1 MKTLGVDVDRFDTAF
16 DTKLY
21 AGLGLSFGVF
31 FDRENFGTDRLVAGS
46 PLGAGADPTPG
57 NTAKTK
63 PIPEFIGEFPL
74 SPDAIKRLTDF
85 FATPKDYLAG
95 KSDDEKIAHLEST
108 SYRDYLKT
116 DAGLGEEAV
125 KYFEGLTLDYWAVGI
140 DAVSAYDAMD
150 SGYPGFDGLALP
162 SEDGRGQRALHLSFP
177 GRQRVDRAA
186 AGAQPHPGGSGRL
199 DDGRHRACRFRLFQA
214 RPGRPADPHPPL
226 QHRGRRPQCAR
237 RQGPGRYRLCP
248 GRYAASRAGQAM
260 RARLLQHDHP
270 LSHAGIAGCAEGGA
284 GRERQGAAGLCQRG
298 DPQLAVLREARR
310 AADLQPDR
318 ILPAD
323 QARLS
328 RGARRLQQSA
338 QPRRADGR
346 CTWCMCRS
354 SRTRA

>member
-1 MKTLGVDVDRFDTAF
+1 MNVDRFDTAF

-46 PLGAGADPTPG
+46 PLGVGADPTPG

-108 SYRDYLKT
+108 SYRDYLKA
-116 DAGLGEEAV
+116 DAGLGEE
-125 KYFEGLTLDYWAVGI
+125 GGQILRGP
-140 DAVSAYDAMD
+140 DARLLGGRHRRACRPTTRWTAAIPASTA
-150 SGYPGFDGLALP
+150 SP
-162 SEDGRGQRALHLSFP
+162 SRRKTSEAERALHLSFP

-186 AGAQPHPGGSGRL
+186 AGAQPHPGGGGRL

-226 QHRGRRPQCAR
+226 QHRGQRPQCAR

-248 GRYAASRAGQAM
+248 GRRAAPRAGQAM

-270 LSHAGIAGCAEGGA
+270 LPDAGTAGCAEGGA

-318 ILPAD
+318 LLPAD

-338 QPRRADGR
+338 QPGRADGAAS
-346 CTWCMCRS
+346 WCMCRP